1 MRKNAQGTSDTKLW
15 NFGQILSSAAADPGR
30 NKVIPNR
37 AVIQI
42 GALRQR
48 ATAKSS
54 KAAANKY
61 LAKNLGSAQ
70 SGKQTKPTGVLAHR
84 HCNQQ
89 RR

>member
-54 KAAANKY
+54 KAAANNTSRKI
-61 LAKNLGSAQ
+61 LAALKAASKRSPQ
-70 SGKQTKPTGVLAHR
+70 EF
-84 HCNQQ
+84 
-89 RR
+89 